1 MMLEYTP
8 YVGVLLFNSLVSV
21 FLAFLVLRQ
30 RNTPGKA
37 ALTLLMAAALE
48 LSITN
53 TLEVASVDMAA
64 KIFWAKLE
72 YVGTQSGP
80 VLFLM
85 FALEYTYQSEWLRS
99 RNILLLWLVPLASMI
114 MAATNELHKLIWTSI
129 TFNPLY
135 PAILIYQHGFWFG
148 LCTFYGY
155 VMILGGSFALL
166 RAAIRV
172 PQLFR
177 RQMGILL
184 AAVLVPGIGNVIYLL
199 GWTPVVGLDTAP
211 FTFTLAG
218 LVLSFGIYRFGL
230 FDLVPVARGV
240 LIENMSDG
248 VLVLDKQNRVVD
260 INPVVQR
267 LSGKPSKEAI
277 GQAVTAILPFW
288 SLLPPRERNAI
299 ELQMEVCASEKPARY
314 YDLHVTPL
322 RDHRKHYLGKL
333 VILRDTTQ
341 RHRTEAELAR
351 TVEELRIINRISLA
365 VTSGLDLELVLKTLH
380 EQCHQVAPI
389 DVFYIALC
397 DENSSLVHI
406 PLFYDEEKYQTGPS
420 RDINEQ
426 PGILGNVIR
435 GKQTIY
441 LHDNLNPVTRPLV
454 LDGTE
459 PRRPILSYIGIPLTV
474 RERVIGAMSVQ
485 SRQPDAYTQ
494 DQIRLL
500 EHIAIQAAIA
510 IENARLYSEEQ
521 RLAIVDELTGIYN
534 YRGLVEIGTREIE
547 RARRFKRPLCALF
560 FDIDNFRK
568 FNNTYSHATG
578 NLILQTVAQ
587 RCRTTMRSVDVI
599 ARFGGDEF
607 AALLPETTLEEGQEV
622 ARRLV
627 DEIATTHITTSY
639 GSLGVTISIGVTSLT
654 DDLPDLF
661 KLIDRAN
668 QGERLAKES
677 NPGGMMVVR

>member
-1 MMLEYTP
+1 MKLEYTP
-8 YVGVLLFNSLVSV
+8 YVGVLLINTLISV

-30 RNTPGKA
+30 RNIPGKA
-37 ALTLLMAAALE
+37 ALVLLMAAALE

-64 KIFWAKLE
+64 KIFWAKVE

-85 FALEYTYQSEWLRS
+85 FALEYTYQTEWLRS
-99 RNILLLWLVPLASMI
+99 RNIVLLWLVPIASMI
-114 MAATNELHKLIWTSI
+114 MAATNELHKLVWTSI
-129 TFNPLY
+129 TLNPLY
-135 PAILIYQHGFWFG
+135 PAVLIYGHGFWFG
-148 LCTFYGY
+148 LCTLYAYG
-155 VMILGGSFALL
+155 MIIGGSFALL

-172 PQLFR
+172 PHLFR
-177 RQMGILL
+177 RQIGILL
-184 AAVLVPGIGNVIYLL
+184 ASVLVPGIGNAIYLL
-199 GWTPVVGLDTAP
+199 GLTPIAGLDTAP

-218 LVLSFGIYRFGL
+218 LILSFGIYRFGL

-267 LSGKPSKEAI
+267 LFGKPSKEAV
-277 GQAVTAILPFW
+277 GQMVNAILPFW
-288 SLLPPRERNAI
+288 QLIPPPDRNAI
-299 ELQMEVCASEKPARY
+299 ELQTEVCASQNPARY
-314 YDLHVTPL
+314 YELHITPL
-322 RDHRKHYLGKL
+322 RDHRKRYLGKL

-341 RHRTEAELAR
+341 RHRTETELAR
-351 TVEELRIINRISLA
+351 NVEELRIINRISLA
-365 VTSGLDLELVLKTLH
+365 VTSGLDLERVLKTLH
-380 EQCHQVAPI
+380 EQCNQVAPI

-406 PLFYDEEKYQTGPS
+406 PLFYEDGKYQAGPS

-426 PGILGNVIR
+426 PGILGNIIR
-435 GKQTIY
+435 GKQTVY
-441 LHDNLNPVTRPLV
+441 LHDNLNPVTRPIGP
-454 LDGTE
+454 DGTE
-459 PRRPILSYIGIPLTV
+459 PRRPVMSYVGIPLTV
-474 RERVIGAMSVQ
+474 REKVIGAMSVQ
-485 SRQPDAYTQ
+485 SRQSDAYTQ

-510 IENARLYSEEQ
+510 IENARLYAEEQ
-521 RLAIVDELTGIYN
+521 RLAIIDELTGIYN
-534 YRGLVEIGTREIE
+534 YRGLVEIGTRELE

-560 FDIDNFRK
+560 FDIDDFRK

-599 ARFGGDEF
+599 ARYGGDEF

-627 DEIATTHITTSY
+627 NEIANTHITTSY
-639 GSLGVTISIGVTSLT
+639 GPLGVTISIGVTSLQEDT
-654 DDLPDLF
+654 PDLF
-661 KLIDRAN
+661 NLIDRAN
-668 QGERLAKES
+668 QGERLAKMN
-677 NPGGMMVVR
+677 NPGGMVVR

>member
-1 MMLEYTP
+1 MLEYTP
-8 YVGVLLFNSLVSV
+8 YVGVLLINSLVSV

-48 LSITN
+48 LAITN
-53 TLEVASVDMAA
+53 TLEVASVDVAT

-114 MAATNELHKLIWTSI
+114 MAATNEFHKLIWTSI
-129 TFNPLY
+129 TVNPLY
-135 PAILIYQHGFWFG
+135 PSVLIYGHGFWFG
-148 LCTFYGY
+148 LCTTYAY
-155 VMILGGSFALL
+155 LMVLGGSYTLL

-177 RQMGILL
+177 RQMGILM
-184 AAVLVPGIGNVIYLL
+184 AAILVPGIGNMIYLL
-199 GWTPVVGLDTAP
+199 GWTPVAGLDTAP

-218 LVLSFGIYRFGL
+218 LILSFGIYRFGL

-260 INPVVQR
+260 INPVIQR
-267 LSGKPSKEAI
+267 LFGKSSKDAI

-288 SLLPPRERNAI
+288 AVLPPRDRNAI
-299 ELQMEVCASEKPARY
+299 ELQTEVRASENPARY
-314 YDLHVTPL
+314 FDLHVTPL
-322 RDHRKHYLGKL
+322 RDHRKRYLGKL

-341 RHRTEAELAR
+341 RHRTETELAR
-351 TVEELRIINRISLA
+351 TVEELKIINRISLA
-365 VTSGLDLELVLKTLH
+365 VTSGLDLERVLKTLH
-380 EQCHQVAPI
+380 EQCNQVAPC

-406 PLFYDEEKYQTGPS
+406 PLFYEDGKYQAGPS

-426 PGILGNVIR
+426 PGTLGNIIH
-435 GKQTIY
+435 GSQTVY
-441 LHDNLNPVTRPLV
+441 LHDSLQPVTRPLS
-454 LDGTE
+454 LDGGD
-459 PRRPILSYIGIPLTV
+459 PRPAVMSYVGIPLTL

-485 SRQPDAYTQ
+485 SHQPDAYTQ

-510 IENARLYSEEQ
+510 IENARLYAEEQ
-521 RLAIVDELTGIYN
+521 RLAIIDELTGIYN
-534 YRGLVEIGTREIE
+534 YRGLIAIGTRELE

-587 RCRTTMRSVDVI
+587 RCRSTMRSVDVI
-599 ARFGGDEF
+599 ARYGGDEF
-607 AALLPETTLEEGQEV
+607 AALLPETSLKEAQEV

-639 GSLGVTISIGVTSLT
+639 GPLGVTISIGITSLT

-661 KLIDRAN
+661 KLLDRAN
-668 QGERLAKES
+668 QGERLAKVN
-677 NPGGMMVVR
+677 NPGGMVVR